1 LSYSQKGLKDK
12 KGKQMNAVITGELL
26 LAFATELNQ
35 NQALSIV
42 QKLDLMTDL
51 TNAIYVAKQK
61 AGA

>member
-1 LSYSQKGLKDK
+1 
-12 KGKQMNAVITGELL
+12 MNAVITGELL